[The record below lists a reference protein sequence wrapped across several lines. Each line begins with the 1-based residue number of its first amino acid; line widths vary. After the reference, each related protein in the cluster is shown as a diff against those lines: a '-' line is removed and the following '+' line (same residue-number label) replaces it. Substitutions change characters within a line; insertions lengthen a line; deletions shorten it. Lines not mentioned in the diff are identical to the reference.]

1 MYLPGAP
8 AFIPFTKELSKDST
22 SVKAKGREAKAKAPA
37 APAAAAAAVAG
48 AATEVVDKIKDLA
61 V

>member
-22 SVKAKGREAKAKAPA
+22 SVKAKGKEAKVKTP